1 MSKTPRTFTERPL
14 DGGSYSYDPA
24 TGVYTELEP
33 TTAPPEGKTARLAR
47 EAAEA
52 EAETAL
58 KAKPAKRERGVP
70 NTTNEE

>member
-1 MSKTPRTFTERPL
+1 MSKTKTFTEQPR

-52 EAETAL
+52 EAAS
-58 KAKPAKRERGVP
+58 KVAAKPGKRGVQ
-70 NTTNEE
+70 NTKDEE